1 MSETNTNSS
10 DFKLILRLIRQK
22 QNIPKKIFCGDA
34 IELKMHGNLSI
45 IEFGNLSFPLNTHL
59 CQNLF
64 EKSKFENNILFIE
77 GSIKSQNY
85 E

>member
-10 DFKLILRLIRQK
+10 DFKLIQRLIRQK
-22 QNIPKKIFCGDA
+22 QKIPKKIFCGDA